1 MITPPKTK
9 NLYIA
14 VAGNIGSGKTSL
26 TGILAERLGAKVYNE
41 DIDNPYLG
49 DFYRD
54 MNRWAFNL
62 QIYFLGSRIRQAVEI
77 LDSSEDLIQD
87 RTVYED
93 AHIFASNLHEMGL
106 MTSRD
111 FDSYMRIFDIAA
123 HLIPVPDLLIYLRAS
138 VPKLISQIRKRGRDY
153 EMSIQED
160 YLQRLNDKYD
170 YWINNIYRGEIV
182 TINMDREDFFDD
194 PAVVDSLVERIAA
207 IKANK

>member
-1 MITPPKTK
+1 MTPPKTK

-77 LDSSEDLIQD
+77 LDSAEDLIQD

-170 YWINNIYRGEIV
+170 NWINNIYKGEVV
-182 TINMDREDFFDD
+182 TINMDREDFFDN
-194 PAVVDSLVERIAA
+194 PAIIDSLAERIAA
-207 IKANK
+207 IKAAK

>member
-1 MITPPKTK
+1 M
-9 NLYIA
+9 YIA

-26 TGILAERLGAKVYNE
+26 TGILAERLGANVYNE

-77 LDSSEDLIQD
+77 LDSAEDLIQD

-138 VPKLISQIRKRGRDY
+138 VPKLISHIRKRGHDY

-170 YWINNIYRGEIV
+170 NWINNIYKGEVV
-182 TINMDREDFFDD
+182 TINMDREDFFDN
-194 PAVVDSLVERIAA
+194 PAIIDSLAERIAA
-207 IKANK
+207 IKAAK

>member
-1 MITPPKTK
+1 M
-9 NLYIA
+9 YIA

-77 LDSSEDLIQD
+77 LDSAEDLIQD

-170 YWINNIYRGEIV
+170 NWINNIYKGEVV
-182 TINMDREDFFDD
+182 TINMDREDFFDN
-194 PAVVDSLVERIAA
+194 PAIIDSLAERIAA
-207 IKANK
+207 IKAGK